1 MNTVAETYIPIPI
14 NGFEDEQE
22 KSSKTYKLDLDTG
35 RIAGVT
41 DGIEAVQ
48 QAIRKALLTPRFKCL
63 IYDNQYG
70 EDLRESFRNATRE
83 YIETA
88 AKELIWDA
96 LKPDTRIL
104 NVIDFK
110 VSFKDDACYIS
121 FTAETIFG
129 TTEVEVSV

>member
-1 MNTVAETYIPIPI
+1 MADTYIPVPI
-14 NGFEDEQE
+14 DGFEEAQE
-22 KSSKTYKLDLDTG
+22 KPSKTYKLDLDTG
-35 RIAGVT
+35 RIAGMT
-41 DGIEAVQ
+41 DGIESVQ
-48 QAIRKALLTPRFKCL
+48 QAIRKALITPRFKCL

-88 AKELIWDA
+88 AQELVWDA

-104 NVIDFK
+104 NITDFK
-110 VSFKDDACYIS
+110 VSFKDDECYIS

-129 TTEVEVSV
+129 ITEVEASV